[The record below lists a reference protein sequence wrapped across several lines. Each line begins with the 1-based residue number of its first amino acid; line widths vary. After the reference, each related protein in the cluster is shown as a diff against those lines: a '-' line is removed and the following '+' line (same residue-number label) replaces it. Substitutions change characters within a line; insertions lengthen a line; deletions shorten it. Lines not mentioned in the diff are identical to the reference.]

1 MKKGDW
7 SVLEVIAIGNELITG
22 LIADSNLGRISRRL
36 SAVGV
41 YLSRSCTVGDDADQI
56 TQALHEALARV
67 DVVVLT
73 GGLGPTHDDITKA
86 VLVRFFGS
94 KLVKNET
101 VEKNIEKIFGSR
113 GMAVPEMSL
122 SQAEVPDNATILHN
136 EKGTAPGLLFKNGK
150 QRVYALPGVPLELE
164 YLVDKYIVPDLEPA
178 GKGKVSHRILHT
190 TGISESALWEQI
202 GPVAPLEAWVQMAS
216 LPSHL
221 GVRLRLT
228 ARGLKDHSANLN
240 YAEAYLRK
248 KIGSHV
254 VGVDH
259 ETLEELIGQIL
270 RERHLTLSV
279 AESCTGGLISHR
291 LTNIA
296 GSSEYLLESAVPY
309 SNLAKERRLG
319 VPSSLI
325 KNHGAVSREVAL
337 AMAEGMRKSSGSD
350 YGLAVTGIA
359 GPGGGSADKPVGLT
373 YIAVADGAGS
383 HCEKFIFH
391 QDRVRNKERSAQA
404 ALNLLRLNLQKLK

>member
-86 VLVRFFGS
+86 VLVQFFGS

-150 QRVYALPGVPLELE
+150 QRVYALPGVPL
-164 YLVDKYIVPDLEPA
+164 DIRQQ
-178 GKGKVSHRILHT
+178 H
-190 TGISESALWEQI
+190 
-202 GPVAPLEAWVQMAS
+202 
-216 LPSHL
+216 
-221 GVRLRLT
+221 
-228 ARGLKDHSANLN
+228 
-240 YAEAYLRK
+240 
-248 KIGSHV
+248 
-254 VGVDH
+254 
-259 ETLEELIGQIL
+259 
-270 RERHLTLSV
+270 
-279 AESCTGGLISHR
+279 
-291 LTNIA
+291 
-296 GSSEYLLESAVPY
+296 
-309 SNLAKERRLG
+309 
-319 VPSSLI
+319 
-325 KNHGAVSREVAL
+325 
-337 AMAEGMRKSSGSD
+337 
-350 YGLAVTGIA
+350 
-359 GPGGGSADKPVGLT
+359 
-373 YIAVADGAGS
+373 
-383 HCEKFIFH
+383 
-391 QDRVRNKERSAQA
+391 
-404 ALNLLRLNLQKLK
+404 